1 MQLLISYKNV
11 QPLCSIGDVFDGS
24 NWGWCGPDC
33 AMHEDTMT
41 WRKGETVKMSLQ
53 YYNTALWVGLKLY
66 GSILPWISV
75 LGMALTTVLPILG
88 KVMRSS
94 HSFP

>member
-1 MQLLISYKNV
+1 MLTV
-11 QPLCSIGDVFDGS
+11 QPWCSTIYIDDGK
-24 NWGWCGPDC
+24 NWGFCDPIC
-33 AMHEDTMT
+33 VMSEDTFT
-41 WRKGETVKMSLQ
+41 WRKDETVKMSLQ

-66 GSILPWISV
+66 AYFILPWIFV